1 MNTPI
6 WDFVKNYAESRAVRL
21 HMPGH
26 KGIGSAFESLD
37 ITEIDGAD
45 VLYAPS
51 GIIRESEENASAL
64 FGSARTVYSA
74 GGSSTSIRAMLYLAT
89 LCKKGER
96 AVVAAGRNAHR
107 AFLDGAALLDLDI
120 KWLYGEKSDNI
131 VSCRITPEYLDAFLD
146 GREVTAVYLTSPDY
160 AGNMLDIAAISEVC
174 HRHGTLLLVDNAH
187 GAYLRFLPCCAH
199 PIDLGAD
206 ASCDSAHKTLP
217 VLTGGGYLH
226 IGKNAPKMFSEQA
239 DRAMALFASTSPS
252 YLILQSLDC
261 ANAYL
266 ADGYR
271 EKLGAFTEK
280 VAAIKTRIPFETVGG
295 EPLKLTLAPKSYGYT
310 GAEIAEILLRAGFV
324 CEFADADL
332 VVMMLT
338 PELSDETL
346 KKLEKALTAISR
358 RDAITK
364 KAPAVAVGN
373 AVMSP
378 REAIFKVSEEVDVRS
393 AVGRVLA
400 TSCISCP
407 PAVPI
412 AVCGELITD
421 ETLALLEYYEIK
433 TVQVIK

>member
-1 MNTPI
+1 
-6 WDFVKNYAESRAVRL
+6 
-21 HMPGH
+21 
-26 KGIGSAFESLD
+26 
-37 ITEIDGAD
+37 
-45 VLYAPS
+45 
-51 GIIRESEENASAL
+51 
-64 FGSARTVYSA
+64 
-74 GGSSTSIRAMLYLAT
+74 
-89 LCKKGER
+89 
-96 AVVAAGRNAHR
+96 
-107 AFLDGAALLDLDI
+107 
-120 KWLYGEKSDNI
+120 
-131 VSCRITPEYLDAFLD
+131 
-146 GREVTAVYLTSPDY
+146 
-160 AGNMLDIAAISEVC
+160 
-174 HRHGTLLLVDNAH
+174 
-187 GAYLRFLPCCAH
+187 
-199 PIDLGAD
+199 
-206 ASCDSAHKTLP
+206 
-217 VLTGGGYLH
+217 
-226 IGKNAPKMFSEQA
+226 
-239 DRAMALFASTSPS
+239 MALFASTSPS

-280 VAAIKTRIPFETVGG
+280 VAAIKARLPFETVGS

-310 GAEIAEILLRAGFV
+310 GAEISEILSRAGFV

-393 AVGRVLA
+393 AIGRVLA
-400 TSCISCP
+400 ASCISCP
-407 PAVPI
+407 PAIPI
-412 AVCGELITD
+412 AVCGEVITD

-433 TVQVIK
+433 TVKVIK

>member
-1 MNTPI
+1 MKTPI
-6 WDFVKNYAESRAVRL
+6 SDFVKKYAASRAVRL

-26 KGIGSAFESLD
+26 KGLGSLGEALD

-45 VLYAPS
+45 VLYSPS

-64 FGSARTVYSA
+64 FGTARTVYSA
-74 GGSSTSIRAMLYLAT
+74 GGSSTSIRAMLHLAA

-96 AVVAAGRNAHR
+96 AVIAAGRNAHR

-120 KWLYGEKSDNI
+120 EWLYGEESDNI
-131 VSCRITPEYLDAFLD
+131 VSCRITPEYLDAFLVR
-146 GREVTAVYLTSPDY
+146 REVTAVYLTSPDY
-160 AGNMLDIAAISEVC
+160 TGNMLNIAALSEVC

-187 GAYLRFLPCCAH
+187 GAYLRFLPCSMH

-206 ASCDSAHKTLP
+206 AVCDSAHKTLP

-226 IGKNAPKMFSEQA
+226 IGKNAPQTFLEQA

-252 YLILQSLDC
+252 YLILQSLDR
-261 ANAYL
+261 ANAHL

-271 EKLGAFTEK
+271 EKLCSFTEK
-280 VAAIKTRIPFETVGG
+280 VSAMKARLSFETVGN

-310 GAEIAEILLRAGFV
+310 GTEISKILARAGFV

-338 PELSDETL
+338 PELSDEI
-346 KKLEKALTAISR
+346 LTALKDALCCIPR
-358 RDAITK
+358 REAIK
-364 KAPAVAVGN
+364 EKAPAVIVGN

-378 REAIFKVSEEVDVRS
+378 RQAMLSVSETVDVS
-393 AVGRVLA
+393 KSVGRVLA
-400 TSCISCP
+400 APCISCP

-412 AVCGELITD
+412 AVSGELITD
-421 ETLALLEYYEIK
+421 ETLALLEYYKITTIK
-433 TVQVIK
+433 VIK